1 MTIKQKL
8 HLYHKLKLTIMDKIQ
23 SLLIDLRMKRATIL
37 MNLRNQ
43 QENEDLQDMEKTD
56 KLLDTLNELNKG
68 IEIIENHLKN
78 LGK

>member
-1 MTIKQKL
+1 
-8 HLYHKLKLTIMDKIQ
+8 MDKIQ

-56 KLLDTLNELNKG
+56 KLLDTLNELNNG
-68 IEIIENHLKN
+68 IEILENHLKN